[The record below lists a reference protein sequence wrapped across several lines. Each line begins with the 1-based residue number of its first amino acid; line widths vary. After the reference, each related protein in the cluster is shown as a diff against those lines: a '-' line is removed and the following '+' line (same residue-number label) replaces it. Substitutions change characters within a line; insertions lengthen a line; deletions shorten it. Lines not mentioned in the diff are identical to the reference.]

1 MLLQGCQIAVI
12 TEAEDQLAGKIG
24 TACKILMAE
33 SGHPGLVRHRIAV
46 GFQPVVVALG
56 RQAGDDQP
64 PVLGRQ
70 WCEGDPAVT
79 LGNIKSCERWRLQDQ
94 SEQILRYRN
103 LALVVEAQF
112 QHSLLRRILVTQ
124 AFDTAEALDQGNE
137 LTADGLVALFTEIAQ
152 FNGRRQ

>member
-1 MLLQGCQIAVI
+1 MG
-12 TEAEDQLAGKIG
+12 G
-24 TACKILMAE
+24 T
-33 SGHPGLVRHRIAV
+33 R
-46 GFQPVVVALG
+46 
-56 RQAGDDQP
+56 DQP

-94 SEQILRYRN
+94 PEQILRYRN

-112 QHSLLRRILVTQ
+112 QHSLLRRILVTE
-124 AFDTAEALDQGNE
+124 AFDTAEALNQGNE
-137 LTADGLVALFTEIAQ
+137 LTANGLVVLFTEIVQ